1 MTSKE
6 QGQIAVYKTAIV
18 EYKDIHKLAP
28 DTWLNDEIIN
38 FYMQL
43 IADRA
48 DANVGRLPSVHC
60 YSTFFCSTLRDS
72 GYAKVRRW
80 TKRVDVFAKD
90 LLFIP
95 INYSYHWT
103 LGVVDVQAKTIRVY
117 DSLGGSHG
125 LTLQLL
131 LQYLKD
137 EHKDKKG
144 TEGDFTGWTL
154 DAPKGIPHQENM
166 SDCGVFTCTFA
177 ERLAQRQRFDFAQK
191 DMVNIRKRMVL
202 SIVNKAINT

>member
-1 MTSKE
+1 MTSKQ
-6 QGQIAVYKTAIV
+6 QGEIAVYKTAIV

-48 DANVGRLPSVHC
+48 GANADRLPSVHC

-72 GYAKVRRW
+72 GYTKVRRW

-103 LGVVDVQAKTIRVY
+103 LGVVDFQAKTIRIY
-117 DSLGGSHG
+117 DSLGGSHD
-125 LTLQLL
+125 LTLQVKLPL
-131 LQYLKD
+131 V
-137 EHKDKKG
+137 
-144 TEGDFTGWTL
+144 
-154 DAPKGIPHQENM
+154 
-166 SDCGVFTCTFA
+166 S
-177 ERLAQRQRFDFAQK
+177 FDF
-191 DMVNIRKRMVL
+191 L
-202 SIVNKAINT
+202 